1 MSSLPRKPHTTP
13 LAYQQSA
20 TRPRTSSPRQRTLIS
35 LALLEDSSN
44 HLLETALENP
54 VLAHRSLALRKQLL
68 GTKDKEVWIVS
79 EGNQQYVAKVLN
91 MELMSQ
97 NERRF
102 AMNEVKCL
110 SNCDH
115 PNIIRYVADYEH
127 EGTIL
132 LLMEHAPS
140 GDLRSQVRARSKLQ
154 SPPQTTTSPPTPLH
168 AAKTKVKKHFRQDD
182 ALTIFAQL
190 CLAVDHIHSANM
202 MHRDIKTQNI
212 FVMPTGLLK
221 LGDFGFTRQYDVTI
235 SGTPGGT
242 FCGTPHYL
250 SPEICTHQ
258 PYGKKSDIFAM
269 GVVLYELLALE
280 HPFQGTTV
288 EEIKAATLR
297 GQCRPVIDVNPQ
309 CSPEL
314 ARLCHAML
322 ALDPERRPSLQHIF
336 ATSLMRVALSDL
348 RVAVAAMTKIPDTD
362 RRAMREHI
370 ERVIGGSACV
380 RVRWSNSH
388 GVAPSHVPVDVDLEL
403 VVSTCGTGVELRP
416 WVSVPAVM
424 APLRGDDHFC
434 GSVSFGTFGSLLA
447 VNRSPGLSMLSSG
460 RFGSPLLTTADA
472 FLSKSTSLPAAAAK
486 KDDEALVEVMYES
499 TTRFINSM
507 SLQMNGSSSSCYF
520 SGGVVRCVQAPHDS
534 VVGILL
540 DDGSSLYLEADPE
553 SVMRHLMSC

>member
-1 MSSLPRKPHTTP
+1 MGDEVDDILDGMGATAAPVAATAPPKETL
-13 LAYQQSA
+13 LAGFLRVMRLDDRY
-20 TRPRTSSPRQRTLIS
+20 RPVKKFTASPS
-35 LALLEDSSN
+35 
-44 HLLETALENP
+44 
-54 VLAHRSLALRKQLL
+54 
-68 GTKDKEVWIVS
+68 KEVWIVS

-416 WVSVPAVM
+416 WVAGV
-424 APLRGDDHFC
+424 FC
-434 GSVSFGTFGSLLA
+434 RLCGTLFDRLLHR
-447 VNRSPGLSMLSSG
+447 V
-460 RFGSPLLTTADA
+460 
-472 FLSKSTSLPAAAAK
+472 AAAK
-486 KDDEALVEVMYES
+486 FRVLESRRVGVAECDLGEVSVVEVVVAQQ
-499 TTRFINSM
+499 RDP
-507 SLQMNGSSSSCYF
+507 
-520 SGGVVRCVQAPHDS
+520 GVVDGIS
-534 VVGILL
+534 VPLRH
-540 DDGSSLYLEADPE
+540 SLYFLCDRAH
-553 SVMRHLMSC
+553 VLFATI

>member
-1 MSSLPRKPHTTP
+1 MGDEVDDILDGMGATAAPVAATAPPKETL
-13 LAYQQSA
+13 LAGFLRVMRLDDRY
-20 TRPRTSSPRQRTLIS
+20 RPVKKFTASPS
-35 LALLEDSSN
+35 
-44 HLLETALENP
+44 
-54 VLAHRSLALRKQLL
+54 
-68 GTKDKEVWIVS
+68 KEVWIVS

-132 LLMEHAPS
+132 LLMELAPA
-140 GDLRSQVRARSKLQ
+140 GDLSLQVHARARNRAFFK
-154 SPPQTTTSPPTPLH
+154 
-168 AAKTKVKKHFRQDD
+168 RNE
-182 ALTIFAQL
+182 ALVVFAQL
-190 CLAVDHIHSANM
+190 CLAMDYIHNKSM
-202 MHRDIKTQNI
+202 MHRDIKSENI
-212 FVMPTGLLK
+212 FITTAGVLK

-258 PYGKKSDIFAM
+258 PYGKKSDLFSV

-280 HPFQGTTV
+280 RPFKGQNIT
-288 EEIKAATLR
+288 EIMNNVVTGKF
-297 GQCRPVIDVNPQ
+297 RPVLDINP
-309 CSPEL
+309 E
-314 ARLCHAML
+314 AGDDIAKLCHAML

>member
-1 MSSLPRKPHTTP
+1 MTHRYESQRPTPIIALSQAEPQTLQKQQQHKTIFTPVASSDNNNNNKALRPSSASCTPLRVRASHSHTTNSD
-13 LAYQQSA
+13 LM
-20 TRPRTSSPRQRTLIS
+20 SPNSFVMKTPHQH
-35 LALLEDSSN
+35 N
-44 HLLETALENP
+44 HGSRFIETALENP
-54 VLAHRSLALRKQLL
+54 ALAHRSLALRKQLL

-132 LLMEHAPS
+132 LLMELAPA
-140 GDLRSQVRARSKLQ
+140 GDLSLQVHARARNRAFFK
-154 SPPQTTTSPPTPLH
+154 
-168 AAKTKVKKHFRQDD
+168 RNE
-182 ALTIFAQL
+182 ALVVFAQL
-190 CLAVDHIHSANM
+190 CLAMDYIHNKSM
-202 MHRDIKTQNI
+202 MHRDIKSENI
-212 FVMPTGLLK
+212 FITTAGVLK

-258 PYGKKSDIFAM
+258 PYGKKSDLFSV

-280 HPFQGTTV
+280 RPFKGQNIT
-288 EEIKAATLR
+288 EIMNNVVTGKF
-297 GQCRPVIDVNPQ
+297 RPVLDINP
-309 CSPEL
+309 E
-314 ARLCHAML
+314 AGDDIAKLCHAML

-416 WVSVPAVM
+416 WVAGV
-424 APLRGDDHFC
+424 FC
-434 GSVSFGTFGSLLA
+434 RLCGTLFDRLLHR
-447 VNRSPGLSMLSSG
+447 V
-460 RFGSPLLTTADA
+460 
-472 FLSKSTSLPAAAAK
+472 AAAK
-486 KDDEALVEVMYES
+486 FRVLESRRVGVAECDLGEVSVVEVVVAQQ
-499 TTRFINSM
+499 RDP
-507 SLQMNGSSSSCYF
+507 
-520 SGGVVRCVQAPHDS
+520 GVVDGIS
-534 VVGILL
+534 VPLRH
-540 DDGSSLYLEADPE
+540 SLYFLCDRAH
-553 SVMRHLMSC
+553 VLFATI